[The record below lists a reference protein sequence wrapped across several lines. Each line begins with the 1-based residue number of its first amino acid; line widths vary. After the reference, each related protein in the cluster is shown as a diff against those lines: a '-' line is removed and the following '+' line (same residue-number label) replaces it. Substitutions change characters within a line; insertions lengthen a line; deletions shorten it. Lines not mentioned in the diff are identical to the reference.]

1 MRKIFLSGRLA
12 ANAEQKVTKNGT
24 PFIEFRIG
32 NNEYTGSAENNG
44 RETYWFRVTSF
55 NPNHA
60 KLAQYLTKGKSI
72 EVIGDLKASPYISTQ
87 TNKPEAGLEVT
98 ANDIMFDNNFGNPQN
113 ADGTANNT
121 TTTTA
126 APQTPQTTA
135 NTAQTTKKTTPRNPT
150 TTPITAKTAAPAPA
164 APPTDS
170 NDDTDDLPF

>member
-24 PFIEFRIG
+24 PFIEFRVG

-113 ADGTANNT
+113 AEGTANNT
-121 TTTTA
+121 TTTTT
-126 APQTPQTTA
+126 APQAAA
-135 NTAQTTKKTTPRNPT
+135 NTTQTAKKTAPRNPT

>member
-1 MRKIFLSGRLA
+1 MRKLFLSGRLA

-24 PFIEFRIG
+24 PFIEFRVG

-113 ADGTANNT
+113 AEGTAN

-126 APQTPQTTA
+126 APQAATNTT
-135 NTAQTTKKTTPRNPT
+135 QTTKKTTPRNPT